1 MGKYF
6 RSSLFFSFLFLL
18 FNFVIS
24 YSSKVQALVAMRNPM
39 VPHEVFIMYKRQWES
54 SVREGKN
61 REEINRKGGK
71 VSAADYLSKRNK
83 IELCK
88 NVVEMLPTTNVRILR
103 EVLGVVRVVCLLWR
117 PWEIGRRSIRK
128 GDNTLDNIL
137 PRFARMLITGEDING
152 ERFNNCLLFLL
163 FFYY

>member
-1 MGKYF
+1 
-6 RSSLFFSFLFLL
+6 
-18 FNFVIS
+18 
-24 YSSKVQALVAMRNPM
+24 M
-39 VPHEVFIMYKRQWES
+39 VPHEVFIMYKHQWES

-61 REEINRKGGK
+61 REEIDRKGGK

-88 NVVEMLPTTNVRILR
+88 NVVEMLPTKNVRILR

-152 ERFNNCLLFLL
+152 EKISFVFNYFIFFSIILPVRENKKCSLRSFLYSFPWSSVL
-163 FFYY
+163 SSPFSSPFQ